1 VTSNQYLDIVWKT
14 AMDKHLQKKLEK
26 EKNDFFGK
34 RVVEMGTTIDQTI
47 ERVVERHLKT
57 NFQASL

>member
-1 VTSNQYLDIVWKT
+1 
-14 AMDKHLQKKLEK
+14 MDKHLQKKLEK